1 MVGSIKQPSI
11 KMPVRPQ
18 LGPIRAS
25 PYIAIR
31 WHWVRELI
39 EQNLVT
45 IDSCCDPEQ
54 TADVL
59 TKALACPKHNKHIT
73 EMGLTST

>member
-1 MVGSIKQPSI
+1 MLIKGDNNSSISMAKNQQFHSHSKHI
-11 KMPVRPQ
+11 T
-18 LGPIRAS
+18 
-25 PYIAIR
+25 IR

-45 IDSCCDPEQ
+45 IDSCHDPEQ

>member
-1 MVGSIKQPSI
+1 MAKNQQFHSHSKH
-11 KMPVRPQ
+11 
-18 LGPIRAS
+18 
-25 PYIAIR
+25 IAIQ

-45 IDSCCDPEQ
+45 IDSCRDPEQ
-54 TADVL
+54 TANVL
-59 TKALACPKHNKHIT
+59 TKALTCLKHNKHIM